1 MEEVP
6 DGDHDSR
13 HRAARLSLPLMPRAV
28 AGRRALRL
36 RGVLRPDRA
45 RVRPRFARRRD
56 APRRDRARTALALAI
71 RAAAP
76 GRAPVPL
83 RGRVDATPRDAAPR
97 RGDRRVAALRE
108 GRLAQ
113 PIALL

>member
-1 MEEVP
+1 MEEARN
-6 DGDHDSR
+6 GGHDSW

-56 APRRDRARTALALAI
+56 APRRDRARTALPLAI

-76 GRAPVPL
+76 GRRAPVPL
-83 RGRVDATPRDAAPR
+83 RGRMDATPRDAAPR
-97 RGDRRVAALRE
+97 RGDRRVAAPRE
-108 GRLAQ
+108 GPPA
-113 PIALL
+113 PPTP